1 MRKKEYWIP
10 LCASL
15 LSMGLLYFIGNAFDI
30 SYLSWT
36 FYKESPSEDVVFEAG
51 GSLVPVIIGVV
62 LGFITERIM
71 KRKQRDNSNIE

>member
-15 LSMGLLYFIGNAFDI
+15 VSMGLLYTIGNIFEI
-30 SYLSWT
+30 PFLSWT
-36 FYKESPSEDVVFEAG
+36 LYKENPSEGIVFEAG
-51 GSLVPVIIGVV
+51 GSLVPVFIGVV

-71 KRKQRDNSNIE
+71 KRKQKDNSNIE